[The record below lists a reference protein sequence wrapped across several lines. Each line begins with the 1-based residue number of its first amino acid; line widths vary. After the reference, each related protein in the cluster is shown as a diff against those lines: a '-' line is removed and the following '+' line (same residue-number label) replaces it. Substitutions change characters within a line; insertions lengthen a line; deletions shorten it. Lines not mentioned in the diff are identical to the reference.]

1 MIVPSGPQVVPGA
14 EAFRFDAGP
23 VGVLLLHGFTG
34 SPASMRP
41 LGERLVREGI
51 SSVGPRLPGH
61 GTSWEDLEAT
71 TWSQWEGEA
80 ESALLDLSGRCSAVV
95 AVGLSAGAALALH
108 LAVRQARHLRGVVA
122 INPQIRRPELLL
134 APVLSRFRRTASG
147 VGNDIRKPGQD
158 EIAYDRV
165 PLRAAGE
172 LGKLIRLAEK
182 ELPSL
187 RLPLMVISSREDHV
201 VKPSNSRLVT
211 RKAGSS
217 VKELVRLENSYHV
230 ATLDHDSELISSR
243 IALFVR
249 SNANQTI

>member
-1 MIVPSGPQVVPGA
+1 MSVSAGPQIVPGA
-14 EAFRFDAGP
+14 EAFRFDAGSI
-23 VGVLLLHGFTG
+23 GVLLLHGFTG

-41 LGERLVREGI
+41 LGERLAREGF
-51 SSVGPRLPGH
+51 SSAGPRLPGH

-80 ESALLDLSGRCSAVV
+80 ESALLDLSRRCSAVV

-108 LAVRQARHLRGVVA
+108 LGVRQAQLLRGVVA
-122 INPQIRRPELLL
+122 INPQIRRPDLVL
-134 APVLSRFRRTASG
+134 APVIRPFLRTARG

-182 ELPSL
+182 ELPCL

-201 VKPSNSRLVT
+201 VKPSNSRLVM

-217 VKELVRLENSYHV
+217 VKELVRLEDSYHV
-230 ATLDHDSELISSR
+230 ATLDHDADLISSR
-243 IALFVR
+243 IARFVR

>member
-1 MIVPSGPQVVPGA
+1 MTISSGHHVIPGA
-14 EAFRFDAGP
+14 DAFRFDAGP

-41 LGERLVREGI
+41 LGERLAREGI

-71 TWSQWEGEA
+71 TWSQWEGDA
-80 ESALLDLSGRCSAVV
+80 DSTLLDLSSRCSAVI

-108 LAVRQARHLRGVVA
+108 LGVRQAQHLRGVVA
-122 INPQIRRPELLL
+122 INPQIRRPDLLL
-134 APVLSRFRRTASG
+134 APLIRPFRRTARG

-165 PLRAAGE
+165 PLQAAGE
-172 LGKLIRLAEK
+172 LRKLIRHAEK

-187 RLPLMVISSREDHV
+187 RLPLMVISSRVDHV
-201 VKPSNSRLVT
+201 VKPSNSRLVM

-217 VKELVRLENSYHV
+217 VKELVRLESSYHV